1 MKSYR
6 EMLEKEMKNEE
17 FKKEWEALDEEF
29 RLIRQRLEAK
39 PSDYVPRKRY
49 TGSQRENMTAAVG
62 YAL

>member
-6 EMLEKEMKNEE
+6 ELLAKEMKNEE

-29 RLIRQRLEAK
+29 RLIRQNLETE
-39 PSDYVPRKRY
+39 PCDYVLRQRY
-49 TGSQRENMTAAVG
+49 KGSQRENITAVG